1 MQRLIAIIGA
11 GECSEQDYEVARSIG
26 ALLAQNGFGVVCGG
40 RTGVME
46 AAMRGAKEANGASV
60 AILPQGDFSD
70 VSEYADIVI
79 PSGFGIGRNILI
91 VRSALAIIAVG
102 GKYGTLSEIAFALQL
117 NKPVIALGS
126 WQVSEDIVQ
135 VSSPEEAVD
144 MIKKSV

>member
-1 MQRLIAIIGA
+1 MQRLIAIIGV

-26 ALLAQNGFGVVCGG
+26 ALLVQNGFGVICGG

-60 AILPQGDFSD
+60 AILPQDDFSD

-91 VRSALAIIAVG
+91 VRSALA
-102 GKYGTLSEIAFALQL
+102 
-117 NKPVIALGS
+117 VIG
-126 WQVSEDIVQ
+126 
-135 VSSPEEAVD
+135 
-144 MIKKSV
+144 

>member
-60 AILPQGDFSD
+60 AILPQDDFSD